1 MSIPIGA
8 TPFDPARRG
17 ILAAA
22 ADVLI
27 PSGDGMP
34 SASQAGV
41 AGRWLDEVLG
51 LRPDFGSPLAAVL
64 DGMKGGDVQAAVAR
78 LRSEDPAGFGVLAEV
93 VAGGYFLNPAV
104 RAAIGYPG
112 QQPVSIVPEQP
123 PDYEQEG
130 LIASVMARGRIYRP
144 TPGREPSEGPNLPS
158 PSRRDR

>member
-1 MSIPIGA
+1 MSVPLG
-8 TPFDPARRG
+8 TTTFHHARRA

-34 SASQAGV
+34 SATQAGV

-51 LRPDFGSPLAAVL
+51 LRPDFGAPLAAVL
-64 DGMKGGDVQAAVAR
+64 DGMKGAEVDAAVAR
-78 LRSEDPAGFGVLAEV
+78 LRTEDPAGFGILAEV

-112 QQPVSIVPEQP
+112 QQSVPIATEQP
-123 PDYEQEG
+123 PDYEQDG

-144 TPGREPSEGPNLPS
+144 TPGRERSEGPNLPA